1 MSSAASKTAAILKA
15 ALLGL
20 VLLFLGAG
28 VWAGL
33 VQANL
38 AHLPSV
44 PWAAPVMAVF
54 LWLYWRY
61 LGGAFWP
68 RGNSEARRAL
78 LRANRV
84 APRVFTWAVL
94 AGGLAVIA
102 LAGLWIVLFQL
113 VKMPLNALADLSRYS
128 RFTVV
133 TLIGMSAIAAPLTE
147 EPAFRGYCQGILER
161 HFRGPTAIVLSSV
174 FFAIAHGPT
183 QGFLWPKL
191 LFYFL
196 VGVVFGATAY
206 LTRSILP
213 AIPAH
218 VFGLLVFFTLIWPHD
233 AARRLIADGSTDAWF
248 WIHVGQIVVFALL
261 TVWAFLRLAAACRY
275 REA

>member
-1 MSSAASKTAAILKA
+1 MNSVASKAAAILKGA
-15 ALLGL
+15 FLGL
-20 VLLFLGAG
+20 ILLFFGAG
-28 VWAGL
+28 AWAAL

-38 AHLPSV
+38 AHAPSV
-44 PWAAPVMAVF
+44 PWSAPVMAVF
-54 LWLYWRY
+54 LWILWRY

-68 RGNSEARRAL
+68 RGSSEARRAL
-78 LRANRV
+78 LRANP
-84 APRVFTWAVL
+84 APPRVFAWSAL
-94 AGGLAVIA
+94 AGGLAVIS

-113 VKMPLNALADLSRYS
+113 VQMPLNALSDLSHYS

-147 EPAFRGYCQGILER
+147 EPAFRGYCQVILER
-161 HFRGPTAIVLSSV
+161 QFSPPAAIVLSSL

-183 QGFLWPKL
+183 QGFVWPKL

-196 VGVVFGATAY
+196 VGVAFGTIAY

-218 VFGLLVFFTLIWPHD
+218 VFGLLVFFTLIWPND
-233 AARRLIADGSTDAWF
+233 PTRRLVADCGADRWF
-248 WIHVGQIVVFALL
+248 WIHTGQAIVFAVLA
-261 TVWAFLRLAAACRY
+261 VWAFRKLAAVR
-275 REA
+275 RQGDS